1 MSPTSPQI
9 DPACWIGTHGSGVD
23 VYDPQRQAFTLYR
36 HDPQAATSLASDNVW
51 AVHEDQDGVLWI
63 GTQDRGLDRFD
74 RRSGQVVHYP
84 PDPTNPQR
92 LGHPWVAAL
101 QARPDGRAVG
111 RHLRRRLYR
120 LDPARGSFT
129 AYRHDPANPQ
139 SLSHDTIVDLH
150 MDRSGT
156 LWVATRAAVSIASI
170 RRAAPL
176 PPTATTPTNPRA

>member
-1 MSPTSPQI
+1 MF
-9 DPACWIGTHGSGVD
+9 WGVRRPD
-23 VYDPQRQAFTLYR
+23 A
-36 HDPQAATSLASDNVW
+36 
-51 AVHEDQDGVLWI
+51 GLWI

-92 LGHPWVAAL
+92 LGHPVAAQQDQTGAL
-101 QARPDGRAVG
+101 WVG
-111 RHLRRRLYR
+111 TYGGGLYR

-139 SLSHDTIVDLH
+139 SLSHDAIVDLH
-150 MDRSGT
+150 MDRSGA
-156 LWVATRAAVSIASI
+156 LWIATEAAVSIASI

-176 PPTATTPTNPRA
+176 PPTATTPPTPRA